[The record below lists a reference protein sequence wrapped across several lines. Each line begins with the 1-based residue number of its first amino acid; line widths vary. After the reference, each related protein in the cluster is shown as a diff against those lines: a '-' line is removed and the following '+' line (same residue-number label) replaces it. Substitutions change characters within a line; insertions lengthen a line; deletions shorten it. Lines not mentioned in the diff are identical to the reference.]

1 MRDVLTYGSTA
12 GELAAQGKIFGVEAA
27 TGKKLWEFN
36 TIKPLTPFVQ
46 PISGIAAIREGL
58 PDADQMPPG

>member
-27 TGKKLWEFN
+27 TGKK
-36 TIKPLTPFVQ
+36 TPHPLRPTNFRHKHV
-46 PISGIAAIREGL
+46 
-58 PDADQMPPG
+58 

>member
-27 TGKKLWEFN
+27 TGKKLWA
-36 TIKPLTPFVQ
+36 IKPLTPFVQ